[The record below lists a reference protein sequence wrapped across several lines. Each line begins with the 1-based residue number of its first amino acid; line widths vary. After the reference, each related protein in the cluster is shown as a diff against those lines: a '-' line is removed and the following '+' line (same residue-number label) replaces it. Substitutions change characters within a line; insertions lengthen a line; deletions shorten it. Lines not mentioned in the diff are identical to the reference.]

1 VGQIAIIEAYSRLKA
16 LKDNVPDPYVHYKYV
31 VEFHQILDLLEQAS
45 GTELVRFRIPDW
57 EVKRVVTSQSY
68 IGDDPPTYSD
78 ESYAESPFFRMR
90 VDGVL
95 TMFDLLT
102 GSQPGT
108 RPPVGF
114 NPNRR
119 PDEFN
124 SK

>member
-1 VGQIAIIEAYSRLKA
+1 MGQVAIIEAYSRLKA
-16 LKDNVPDPYVHYKYV
+16 LKSNVPDPYVHYKYV

-45 GTELVRFRIPDW
+45 GADLVRFRIPEW
-57 EVKRVVTSQSY
+57 EVKRVVTSESY
-68 IGDDPPTYSD
+68 IGEGRTYSD
-78 ESYAESPFFRMR
+78 ESYAEASFFRMR

-124 SK
+124 PK